1 MHITEIVPD
10 VLKSLEEQ
18 NEHPNTITGFKTGF
32 VDLDKITSGF
42 QPGELVVIASRPS
55 IGTTAFTQSIIA
67 NRLDDPESSPSI
79 LIVCP
84 DVSKE
89 IYTRRLLITLSKVDG
104 TKLRK
109 RELESGDLERLR
121 LAANT
126 LNQSSINII
135 DKQRISKEEIY
146 RIAGEFKSEN
156 GLDLILV
163 DSLLTLRFDGENQ
176 NRKNELDQSVQTLK
190 NLARKFEVPIVA
202 VASLNRRVERRQDQ
216 RPMLSDLKG
225 SDCIEDVADKVL
237 LLYRRMAFNTDVLDP
252 EDSELFIVKNNCGP
266 TGFVR
271 LQFVGKYP
279 RFFKCPI
286 SSVLK

>member
-10 VLKSLEEQ
+10 VLKNLKEQ

-32 VDLDKITSGF
+32 IDLDKITGGF
-42 QPGELVVIASRPS
+42 QPGELIVIASRPS
-55 IGTTAFTQSIIA
+55 IGKTAFTQSIIA
-67 NRLDDPESSPSI
+67 NRLEDPESRLSI

-84 DVSKE
+84 DISKE
-89 IYTRRLLITLSKVDG
+89 IYVKRLLVTLSKIDSF
-104 TKLRK
+104 KMRK
-109 RELESGDLERLR
+109 GELTSSDLEQLR
-121 LAANT
+121 FAADT

-135 DKQRISKEEIY
+135 DKQRISKEEIH
-146 RIAGEFKSEN
+146 RTAGEFKGEN

-163 DSLLTLRFDGENQ
+163 DSLQTLRFDKENQ

-190 NLARKFEVPIVA
+190 NLAGEFEIPIVA

-216 RPMLSDLKG
+216 RPMLSGLKG

-237 LLYRRMAFNTDVLDP
+237 LLYRGMAFNTDVLDP

-271 LQFVGKYP
+271 LQFVGKYT
-279 RFFKCPI
+279 RFFECQ
-286 SSVLK
+286 V

>member
-32 VDLDKITSGF
+32 VDLDKITGGF
-42 QPGELVVIASRPS
+42 QPGELIVIASRPS
-55 IGTTAFTQSIIA
+55 IGTTAFAQSIIA
-67 NRLDDPESSPSI
+67 NRLDDPESNPSF

-84 DVSKE
+84 DFSKE
-89 IYTRRLLITLSKVDG
+89 IYTKRLLIMLSEVDSSRI
-104 TKLRK
+104 RK
-109 RELESGDLERLR
+109 GELTSTDFERLS
-121 LAANT
+121 LAADT

-135 DKQRISKEEIY
+135 DKQRVSREEI
-146 RIAGEFKSEN
+146 RRTAGELKGEN
-156 GLDLILV
+156 GLDLILI
-163 DSLLTLRFDGENQ
+163 DSLLMLRFEEENQ
-176 NRKNELDQSVQTLK
+176 NLKSDLDQSVQTLK
-190 NLARKFEVPIVA
+190 NLAGEFEVPIVA

-237 LLYRRMAFNTDVLDP
+237 LLYRGMAFDAKAIDP

-279 RFFKCPI
+279 RFFKYCVTPR
-286 SSVLK
+286 